1 MITFISIIIIR
12 KKLHKDV
19 EVVDRLSYTPSDF
32 CVVGLCPEFSDN
44 CDYTIKGIEEEVRQV
59 FKSEYGIDDIQY
71 VNVAYD
77 IEDIFDLLD
86 QERELLKKRE
96 LIKWYLDKKGWSE
109 DEYNDECGNFEDY
122 EDFPS

>member
-1 MITFISIIIIR
+1 M
-12 KKLHKDV
+12 
-19 EVVDRLSYTPSDF
+19 
-32 CVVGLCPEFSDN
+32 
-44 CDYTIKGIEEEVRQV
+44 